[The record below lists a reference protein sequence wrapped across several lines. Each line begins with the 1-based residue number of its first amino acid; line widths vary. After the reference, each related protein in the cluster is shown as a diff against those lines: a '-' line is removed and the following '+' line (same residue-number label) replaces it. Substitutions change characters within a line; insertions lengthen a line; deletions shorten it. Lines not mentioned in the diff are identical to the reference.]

1 MIDIDLQ
8 DSRESIEIG
17 LQDNRES
24 IDIDFRRNISLNS
37 NYLRLSNKP
46 SVNGVE
52 LVGNLT
58 SEELNLLSS
67 NQTEYEEIKLESA
80 DRADFLLALG
90 QDGQPKK
97 LKLGELTSRTMQTL
111 DEIPQDLEIGSYV
124 FLRKEEI

>member
-8 DSRESIEIG
+8 DSRESVEIG
-17 LQDNRES
+17 LQDKRES
-24 IDIDFRRNISLNS
+24 IDIDIRRNISLNS

-67 NQTEYEEIKLESA
+67 NQTEYEEIELKSA

>member
-1 MIDIDLQ
+1 MIEINLQ
-8 DSRESIEIG
+8 DSREEIDVE
-17 LQDNRES
+17 LEDKRVPVD
-24 IDIDFRRNISLNS
+24 IDIRRNTSLNS

-58 SEELNLLSS
+58 AEEMNLLSS

>member
-8 DSRESIEIG
+8 ENRNSIT
-17 LQDNRES
+17 
-24 IDIDFRRNISLNS
+24 IDIKRNLSLNS
-37 NYLRLSNKP
+37 NYLRLTNKP
-46 SVNGVE
+46 SINGVE

-58 SEELNLLSS
+58 AEELNLLSS
-67 NQTEYEEIKLESA
+67 NQTEYEEIELESA

-111 DEIPQDLEIGSYV
+111 DEIPEDLEIGSYV
-124 FLRKEEI
+124 FLLKEEN